1 MEEQKNEKKKQ
12 NPSKILN
19 ENQLKELEKD
29 VENIMNFK
37 VVRNQKTSLLDP
49 LDILTKEPTLI
60 PIEKQIAKNKNK
72 DYKNSSKTE
81 IKIKQY
87 NIGLE
92 INYFIDKNGLME
104 ICSINNDSMEDK
116 ILQNLESTYDSKL
129 DLYIRKL
136 FCKLNYS
143 PIIKKIFE
151 KP

>member
-37 VVRNQKTSLLDP
+37 VVPNQKTSLFYP

-81 IKIKQY
+81 TKIK
-87 NIGLE
+87 
-92 INYFIDKNGLME
+92 
-104 ICSINNDSMEDK
+104 
-116 ILQNLESTYDSKL
+116 
-129 DLYIRKL
+129 
-136 FCKLNYS
+136 
-143 PIIKKIFE
+143 
-151 KP
+151 